1 MSQPF
6 ELTEEFASN
15 EWVKIAQQTD
25 ALMHQIQGQSAFPVE
40 PGSEFAADDA
50 QSHPYRVS
58 QCARGFINAGIDHM
72 HALKTLIVDGRTLH
86 SASDWTLM
94 RAALEHFAV
103 AFWVMNPSDRRIRI
117 ERALCCAAQN
127 FKDQDKAMQKLL
139 EPSEYHSLRSN
150 LDLLG
155 GIAASAGCSKKTV
168 QGGYTSTAILQYAER
183 ETSISPSP
191 HLMWQVCSGF
201 AHGRQWAN
209 LGMNDVE
216 INPTTEEGVS
226 AVRTTSE
233 YKRLLAA
240 GRPASILM
248 AETVRLFTER
258 SQA

>member
-6 ELTEEFASN
+6 ELTEEFAAN

-25 ALMHQIQGQSAFPVE
+25 ALMHQTLSQSAFPVD
-40 PGSEFAADDA
+40 PTSQFAADDA

-72 HALKTLIVDGRTLH
+72 HALKTLIVDARTLH

-117 ERALCCAAQN
+117 ERALRCAAQN
-127 FKDQDKAMQKLL
+127 FKDQDKALQKLL
-139 EPSEYHSLRSN
+139 DPSDYDSLRSK
-150 LDLLG
+150 LDSVAEV
-155 GIAASAGCSKKTV
+155 AASAGCSKKGV
-168 QGGYTSTAILQYAER
+168 QGGYISTEILLYAER

-191 HLMWQVCSGF
+191 HVMWQVCSGF

-216 INPTTEEGVS
+216 INPTTEAGVS
-226 AVRTTSE
+226 AVRTTSD

-240 GRPASILM
+240 GRPASLLM

-258 SQA
+258 SRA